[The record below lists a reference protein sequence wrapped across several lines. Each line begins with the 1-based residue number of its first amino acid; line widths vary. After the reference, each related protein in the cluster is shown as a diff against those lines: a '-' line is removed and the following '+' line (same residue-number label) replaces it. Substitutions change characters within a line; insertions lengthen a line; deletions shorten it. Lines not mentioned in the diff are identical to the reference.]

1 MNQKELIAMLERISR
16 IMGENRNYLIEL
28 DSIVGDSDLGLTMG
42 DGFLAAYESVSD
54 GLETDLGKLLYN
66 AGKTMGNKVPSTM
79 GTLMAAGLMRAGKIL
94 KGKTELSAADVVALF
109 EAYEAGVADL
119 GKAKPGDKTFLDGF
133 HPGVQALKLEVEAGK
148 SLEEGFK
155 KAAEAS
161 WEGFEHTT
169 TMVAVHGRAATRGEA
184 SRSLKDPGAA
194 VAALMMKAVAGG
206 EIVETQ
212 ISSEK

>member
-1 MNQKELIAMLERISR
+1 MNQQELIAMLERISR

-42 DGFLAAYESVSD
+42 DGFLAAYESVAD
-54 GLETDLGKLLYN
+54 GPETDLGKLLYK

-133 HPGVQALKLEVEAGK
+133 HPGVQALKAEVEAGK
-148 SLEEGFK
+148 SLKEGFK

-194 VAALMMKAVAGG
+194 VAALMIKAVAGG
-206 EIVETQ
+206 
-212 ISSEK
+212 